1 MMQRIGVLGA
11 GTWGMALARMLAV
24 RGHRVTVWSALPHEV
39 EQLAAE
45 RVHPNLPGMV
55 IPEDIVFTKDNRRVA
70 HFAQKE
76 PKTAEELKQMIDIY
90 YNVLLEEIQNDS
102 ERAEK

>member
-1 MMQRIGVLGA
+1 MKTV
-11 GTWGMALARMLAV
+11 TH
-24 RGHRVTVWSALPHEV
+24 RGITATQCSNNH
-39 EQLAAE
+39 
-45 RVHPNLPGMV
+45 
-55 IPEDIVFTKDNRRVA
+55 IVFTKDNRRVA

-76 PKTAEELKQMIDIY
+76 PKTAEELKQMIDFY